1 MPPTKKTNAR
11 AKKTTTKKTTT
22 KKTTAKKTTTKAK
35 SKVITVTDE
44 LNESLKKLQDELT
57 KKMGGK
63 ITYNM
68 VIQSLIQEH
77 IDLQNVKIELAE
89 IQAEA
94 DKTQELIKELLKT
107 AISNNQNLLSV
118 GHPAQPQVQPLVVT
132 YAHPAGMPGMY
143 PPMMPGYPG
152 SMPVPPS
159 PPPSGPPK
167 APPPR
172 KEYMPPPNTANIKSD
187 YQKEINAVL
196 SGEIMKPSDILK
208 ITKPK
213 HAEVEVKALSDD
225 EIAAKQPTAFFAETN
240 PDHFK
245 KTEEEKSQS

>member
-1 MPPTKKTNAR
+1 MPPTKKSTAR
-11 AKKTTTKKTTT
+11 AKKSTG
-22 KKTTAKKTTTKAK
+22 KKTTAKSKTKA
-35 SKVITVTDE
+35 ITVSDE
-44 LNESLKKLQDELT
+44 LNESLKKLQEELT

-68 VIQSLIQEH
+68 VIQSLIQDH
-77 IDLQNVKIELAE
+77 IDLQNVKVELAE

-107 AISNNQNLLSV
+107 AITNNQNLLSV
-118 GHPAQPQVQPLVVT
+118 GHPAQAQVQPVVVT
-132 YAHPAGMPGMY
+132 YAPPTGMPGMY
-143 PPMMPGYPG
+143 PPMMPGYPSG
-152 SMPVPPS
+152 MPMPPN

-167 APPPR
+167 APPAPR
-172 KEYMPPPNTANIKSD
+172 KEYVPPPNTANIKSD

-196 SGEIMKPSDILK
+196 SGDIVKPSDVLK
-208 ITKPK
+208 LTKPK
-213 HAEVEVKALSDD
+213 HAEVDVKALSDD
-225 EIAAKQPTAFFAETN
+225 EIVARQPTNFFAETN